1 MKRPECAWN
10 VMTRSLK
17 MLAGGLCGSWL
28 MLAGPAAAGAGTGWP
43 SAYGK
48 LVLQHKN
55 DTCTVTFKPTSGTAK
70 EVLSVEDCSPDGLAG
85 LESVQK
91 AGATQFPAKASNGDE
106 FHLFA
111 IATARGGNACD
122 GYDYYAIVVHE
133 KDAWATKEVLGG
145 CTELTDVKLETQD
158 KKAALVA
165 KVKPTPDMEGAVYT
179 VTFGKL
185 ETKKLPKVVRTVKST
200 KEVTMV
206 GKLNS
211 GGHFSNYM
219 PFIELPKDRQF
230 IIHQAG
236 KCNLDAVA
244 DTLVELKASQV
255 LYTDG
260 SSDVTCLSV
269 GKPKSKS
276 KK

>member
-1 MKRPECAWN
+1 MKRLKTSWN
-10 VMTRSLK
+10 AVAPCLMTVV
-17 MLAGGLCGSWL
+17 GGFFCSWL
-28 MLAGPAAAGAGTGWP
+28 TFANPAAAKDDASWP

-48 LVLQHKN
+48 LVLTHKD
-55 DTCTVTFKPTSGTAK
+55 DTCTVTFKPTSGAAK
-70 EVLSVEDCSPDGLAG
+70 EILSVGECSPDGLAG
-85 LESVQK
+85 LASVEK
-91 AGATQFPAKASNGDE
+91 AGTTRFPAKAPNGDE

-122 GYDYYAIVVHE
+122 GSDYYAVVVHE

-165 KVKPTPDMEGAVYT
+165 RVKPSPDMEGAVYT
-179 VTFGKL
+179 VTFGKV
-185 ETKKLPKVVRTVKST
+185 ETKKVPKVVRTVKTT
-200 KEVTMV
+200 KEVMIV

-211 GGHFSNYM
+211 GGHFSNFM

-230 IIHQAG
+230 LIHQAG

-244 DTLVELKASQV
+244 DTVVELKASQV

-260 SSDVTCLSV
+260 SSEVTCLSV
-269 GKPKSKS
+269 GKAKA